1 MMKVKKRTLLSIAG
15 TLWLIAGVNILRI
28 GAEALLGSSAHGM
41 IWLVCMGALT
51 VFAGFML
58 MFRRIVDK
66 HKRRILAYPEKR
78 RPVWDCFDRKGYVLM
93 VFMMTLGIV
102 LRRVAQLPPAFFAV
116 FYTGLGA
123 ALGVSGLL
131 FIRAGAGVK

>member
-1 MMKVKKRTLLSIAG
+1 MKIKKHTLLCVAG
-15 TLWLIAGVNILRI
+15 ALWLIAGVNILRI
-28 GAEALLGSSAHGM
+28 GAGALLGSSAHGM
-41 IWLVCMGALT
+41 IWLMCVGALA

-58 MFRRIVDK
+58 MFRHIVDK
-66 HKRRILAYPEKR
+66 HKRRILAYLEESR
-78 RPVWDCFDRKGYVLM
+78 SVWDCFDRKGYVLM

-123 ALGVSGLL
+123 ALSVSGLM